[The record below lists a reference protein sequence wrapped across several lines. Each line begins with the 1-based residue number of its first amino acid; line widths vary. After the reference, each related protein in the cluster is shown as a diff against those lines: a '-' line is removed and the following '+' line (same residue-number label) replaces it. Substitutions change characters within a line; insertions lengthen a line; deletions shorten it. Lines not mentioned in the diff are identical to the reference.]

1 MKLISIGTFAREVGL
16 TSTTLRRM
24 HKTGELV
31 PTYVSKGGTRYYS
44 AEQLKKFSHQESQ
57 SNLVIGYCRVSTP
70 AQKDDL
76 EKQVENVKAYMYAKG
91 YEFEIIRDI
100 GSGINY
106 KKKGLRALIEKIN
119 NQEVSKVV
127 ILYKDRLV
135 RTKQRASEGE
145 RLDSNHYCFCQ
156 QALQPTV
163 KKDEETD

>member
-16 TSTTLRRM
+16 TPTTLRRM

-100 GSGINY
+100 GSGIN
-106 KKKGLRALIEKIN
+106 
-119 NQEVSKVV
+119 
-127 ILYKDRLV
+127 
-135 RTKQRASEGE
+135 
-145 RLDSNHYCFCQ
+145 Q
-156 QALQPTV
+156 QFTAFKPLAHRP
-163 KKDEETD
+163 KPMLAKP

>member
-16 TSTTLRRM
+16 TPTTLRRM
-24 HKTGELV
+24 HKTGDLV

-100 GSGINY
+100 GSGIN
-106 KKKGLRALIEKIN
+106 
-119 NQEVSKVV
+119 
-127 ILYKDRLV
+127 
-135 RTKQRASEGE
+135 
-145 RLDSNHYCFCQ
+145 Q
-156 QALQPTV
+156 QFTAFKPLAHRP
-163 KKDEETD
+163 KPMLA

>member
-16 TSTTLRRM
+16 TPTTLRRM
-24 HKTGELV
+24 HKTGDLV

-100 GSGINY
+100 GSGIN
-106 KKKGLRALIEKIN
+106 
-119 NQEVSKVV
+119 
-127 ILYKDRLV
+127 
-135 RTKQRASEGE
+135 
-145 RLDSNHYCFCQ
+145 Q
-156 QALQPTV
+156 QFTAFKPLAHRP
-163 KKDEETD
+163 KPMLAKP

>member
-16 TSTTLRRM
+16 TPTTLRRM

-57 SNLVIGYCRVSTP
+57 SNLVIGYCRVSTS

-100 GSGINY
+100 GSGIN
-106 KKKGLRALIEKIN
+106 
-119 NQEVSKVV
+119 
-127 ILYKDRLV
+127 
-135 RTKQRASEGE
+135 
-145 RLDSNHYCFCQ
+145 Q
-156 QALQPTV
+156 QFTAFKPLAHRP
-163 KKDEETD
+163 KPMLAKP